1 MKKIIKSLVGLSL
14 IWMITSCEKDE
25 LVSTTS
31 NKRQFDM
38 SSFFA
43 QTEPSRQNFSFTAG
57 QYKQIIGTKGTRI
70 TFFANSFKRANGQ
83 IVTSGTIN
91 IVLQEMLTG
100 PEMILANK
108 STTSNGGLLQS
119 GGQILIKAYQNGEE
133 LLVNKASRPVVEIP
147 TKSNDDMNVFY
158 GTVKA
163 NDSLVGD
170 TSVNWNVDTTTNVN
184 IVNDTISNSNYFYFR
199 IDSFN
204 YINCDRFYDQNPRS
218 DVKITVPATFVDS
231 NTTVYVYF
239 PLINSVVRVYQFD
252 ITSNSFILENGYNV
266 PIGMNVKIVLVAKKG
281 TQYYYEIKTATITS
295 NFTTTMNPTTSDINS
310 IKTAISNM

>member
-1 MKKIIKSLVGLSL
+1 MKKIIKSLLSLSL

-25 LVSTTS
+25 LVTS
-31 NKRQFDM
+31 SSKKQFDM
-38 SSFFA
+38 ASFFA
-43 QTEPSRQNFSFTAG
+43 QTEPNRQNFTVTAG
-57 QYKQIIGTKGTRI
+57 QYNQITGIKGTKI

-108 STTSNGGLLQS
+108 STTSNGGLLKS
-119 GGQILIKAYQNGEE
+119 GGQILLKAYQNGEE
-133 LLVNKASRPVVEIP
+133 LLVNKASRPIVEIP

-158 GTVKA
+158 GTIKV
-163 NDSLVGD
+163 NDSLAGD

-184 IVNDTISNSNYFYFR
+184 VVNDSARNNNYYNFQ

-204 YINCDRFYDQNPRS
+204 YINCDRFYDQNPKT
-218 DVKITVPATFVDS
+218 DLKITVPATFVDS
-231 NTTVYVYF
+231 NTAVFVYF
-239 PLINSVVRVYQFD
+239 PLINSVARVYKFD
-252 ITSNSFILENGYNV
+252 KSTNSFILDGGYTV
-266 PIGMNVKIVLVAKKG
+266 PIGMSVKIVLVAKKG
-281 TQYYYEIKTATITS
+281 TQYYYEIKSATITS
-295 NFTTTMNPTTSDINS
+295 NFATTMNPATSDLNS

>member
-25 LVSTTS
+25 LVSTAS
-31 NKRQFDM
+31 KRQFDM
-38 SSFFA
+38 STFFA

-108 STTSNGGLLQS
+108 STTSNGGLLKS
-119 GGQILIKAYQNGEE
+119 GGQILLKAYQNGEE

-147 TKSNDDMNVFY
+147 TKNNDDMNVFY
-158 GTVKA
+158 GTVKV

-184 IVNDTISNSNYFYFR
+184 VVNDSFSNNNYYNFQ

-204 YINCDRFYDQNPRS
+204 YINCDKFYDQNPKS

-231 NTTVYVYF
+231 NTAVFLYF
-239 PLINSVVRVYQFD
+239 PAINSVARVYKFD
-252 ITSNSFILENGYNV
+252 KTTNSFILDGGYAV
-266 PIGMNVKIVLVAKKG
+266 PIGMNVKIVMVAKKG

>member
-1 MKKIIKSLVGLSL
+1 MKKIILSLVSLSL
-14 IWMITSCEKDE
+14 IWMITSCEKEE
-25 LVSTTS
+25 LVSTT
-31 NKRQFDM
+31 NKRQFEM
-38 SSFFA
+38 STFFA
-43 QTEPSRQNFSFTAG
+43 QTEPSRQNFTFTAG
-57 QYKQIIGTKGTRI
+57 QYKQIKGIKGTRI

-108 STTSNGGLLQS
+108 STTSNGGLLKS
-119 GGQILIKAYQNGEE
+119 GGQILLKAYQNGEE
-133 LLVNKASRPVVEIP
+133 LQVNKASRPIVEIP
-147 TKSNDDMNVFY
+147 RKSSDDMNIFY
-158 GTVKA
+158 GTVKV

-170 TSVNWNVDTTTNVN
+170 TSVNWNVDTTNV
-184 IVNDTISNSNYFYFR
+184 VNNVQDSFGLSYNFQ

-204 YINCDRFYDQNPRS
+204 YINCDKFYDQNPKS

-231 NTTVYVYF
+231 NTAVFLYF
-239 PLINSVVRVYQFD
+239 PAINSVAKIYKFNK
-252 ITSNSFILENGYNV
+252 TTNSFILDGGYAV

-295 NFTTTMNPTTSDINS
+295 NFTTTMNPSSSDLNS
-310 IKTAISNM
+310 IKTAISSM